1 MFFSKTSSAIFS
13 NLTFIE
19 PSLDNRSILPVPI
32 DLFGQEIFLKF
43 IMFSLCFQDISPL
56 NFVSRID
63 LLFIESVKLMIDFW
77 ERKLTSLSL
86 KFLFVI
92 IW

>member
-32 DLFGQEIFLKF
+32 DLFGKEIFLKF
-43 IMFSLCFQDISPL
+43 IMFSFFLHDISPL

-63 LLFIESVKLMIDFW
+63 SLFIVSAKLMIDFW
-77 ERKLTSLSL
+77 ERKLISLGL